1 MSPDSF
7 GSNLSLPN
15 TMMLVRNSSGS
26 RQPAVILALT
36 GDVMRVALK
45 DGDDVE
51 EYRLVNRTWIST
63 NCEPVTFEFPLGVFE
78 AIGMMPPLT
87 GVPQ

>member
-1 MSPDSF
+1 MSQGSF
-7 GSNLSLPN
+7 GSNLSLLN

-51 EYRLVNRTWIST
+51 EYRLLNQTWVST
-63 NCEPVTFEFPLGVFE
+63 RCEPVTFEFPLGVFE
-78 AIGMMPPLT
+78 AIGMMPPD
-87 GVPQ
+87 GVTQ